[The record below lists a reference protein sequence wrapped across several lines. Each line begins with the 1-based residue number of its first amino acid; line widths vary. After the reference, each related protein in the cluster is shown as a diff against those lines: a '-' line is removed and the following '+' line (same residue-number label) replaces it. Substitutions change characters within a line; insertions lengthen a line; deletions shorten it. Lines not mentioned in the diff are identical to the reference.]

1 MDFYTNVTQWGNY
14 LLVRGV
20 DNNQRVNFRVKY
32 KPTLFVPVMK
42 QTDWSTLDNKYVTP
56 YKFDCIKD
64 DQRLSVKI

>member
-42 QTDWSTLDNKYVTP
+42 QTDWSTHLIINMLHPTSLIVLKMQKT
-56 YKFDCIKD
+56 FC
-64 DQRLSVKI
+64 